1 MQIASCDGFLTPLP
15 QVAGFSSSS
24 SRLNAP
30 SSPEYSGGSSGGS
43 SGGEEL
49 GGPGGGEQLE
59 LRRVLEVSRVEADRE
74 EEQLQEALRRSM
86 VEEDK
91 DTGEV
96 KEQTVIANPAEE
108 ASSDQVSWSFEQF
121 K

>member
-1 MQIASCDGFLTPLP
+1 MENHFKCSCNCSP
-15 QVAGFSSSS
+15 QVAGSGASS
-24 SRLNAP
+24 SRLDAP
-30 SSPEYSGGSSGGS
+30 SSPEYSGGSSS
-43 SGGEEL
+43 GEE
-49 GGPGGGEQLE
+49 PGAGGEQLK
-59 LRRVLEVSRVEADRE
+59 LRRVLELSRVEADRE

-96 KEQTVIANPAEE
+96 KEQTVIANPAED

>member
-1 MQIASCDGFLTPLP
+1 MENHFKCPCNCSP
-15 QVAGFSSSS
+15 QVAGSSASS
-24 SRLNAP
+24 SRLDAP
-30 SSPEYSGGSSGGS
+30 SSPEYSGGSSS
-43 SGGEEL
+43 GEE
-49 GGPGGGEQLE
+49 QLR
-59 LRRVLEVSRVEADRE
+59 LRRVLEVSKVEADRE

-96 KEQTVIANPAEE
+96 KEQTVIANPAED
-108 ASSDQVSWSFEQF
+108 ASSDQVSWTFEQF

>member
-1 MQIASCDGFLTPLP
+1 MSPQLSPLP
-15 QVAGFSSSS
+15 QVASS

-30 SSPEYSGGSSGGS
+30 SSPEYSGGSSGG
-43 SGGEEL
+43 EEL
-49 GGPGGGEQLE
+49 GGPGGGEQLG

-96 KEQTVIANPAEE
+96 KEQTVIANPAED
-108 ASSDQVSWSFEQF
+108 ASSDGVSWGFEQF

>member
-1 MQIASCDGFLTPLP
+1 MENHFKCSCNCSP
-15 QVAGFSSSS
+15 QVAGSGASS

-30 SSPEYSGGSSGGS
+30 SSPEYSGGS

-96 KEQTVIANPAEE
+96 KEQTVIANPAED
-108 ASSDQVSWSFEQF
+108 ASSDQVSWTFEQF

>member
-1 MQIASCDGFLTPLP
+1 MENHFKCSSNCSP
-15 QVAGFSSSS
+15 QVAGSGASS

-30 SSPEYSGGSSGGS
+30 SSPEY

-59 LRRVLEVSRVEADRE
+59 LRRVLEVSRVEADKE

-96 KEQTVIANPAEE
+96 KERTVIANPAED
-108 ASSDQVSWSFEQF
+108 ASSDQVSWTFEQF